1 MWAVGSIGIVIE
13 RGGWAGFGPWGNRLC
28 CFKRHLPL
36 NVLAGIIQ
44 MQKEYSTAVLNGP
57 KLDQSS
63 AQNLICIK
71 VQKDI
76 VIQYS
81 QYAFDILLILVLI
94 F

>member
-1 MWAVGSIGIVIE
+1 
-13 RGGWAGFGPWGNRLC
+13 
-28 CFKRHLPL
+28 
-36 NVLAGIIQ
+36 

-63 AQNLICIK
+63 AQNLTYIK

-81 QYAFDILLILVLI
+81 RYTFDILLILAFI
-94 F
+94 FDHYEVIVMASDNYLSDSLNIADRDISYCSIGDTCYE